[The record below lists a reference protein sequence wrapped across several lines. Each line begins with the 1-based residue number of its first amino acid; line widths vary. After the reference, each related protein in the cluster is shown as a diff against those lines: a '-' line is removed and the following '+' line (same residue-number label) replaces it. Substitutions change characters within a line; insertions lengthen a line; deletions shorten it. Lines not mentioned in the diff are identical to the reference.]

1 MHTADLKEDKVMG
14 RRVGMTILVL
24 VAVMVGLIIV
34 SNLIA

>member
-1 MHTADLKEDKVMG
+1 MHTADLREDKAMG

-34 SNLIA
+34 SNIIG